1 VSGVLAGFGTIAV
14 VIALGYL
21 LAAIKLVDV
30 SGQELLARLA
40 FFVATPCLLLTVMAR
55 TPVSHVLS
63 RPLLATVGG
72 VLVAGLP
79 YILVARLRWRRRAD
93 EIAIGA
99 MASAYCNAGNLGLP
113 VATYI
118 LGDAA
123 LIAPML
129 LLQLVVLQP
138 AALAV
143 LDAGRTGRV
152 SLGRV
157 LRTPVTNP
165 LTIATFLGV
174 VISALGWT
182 LPSVVGGPLDLV
194 GGMAV
199 PAVLIGYGASLRLG
213 PLPGRGAPPVELA
226 LVTGLKL
233 VAQPVGAYLTGWA
246 LGLSGAAL
254 LALTVTAA
262 LPSAQ
267 NIFVHATR
275 FGRQQ
280 VLARDAI
287 FVTTI
292 GSIPAIVLIVALLA

>member
-1 VSGVLAGFGTIAV
+1 MSGVLAGFGTIAV

-30 SGQELLARLA
+30 AGQELLARLA
-40 FFVATPCLLLTVMAR
+40 FFVATPCLLFTVMAK

-99 MASAYCNAGNLGLP
+99 LASAYCNAGNLGLP

-157 LRTPVTNP
+157 LRTPLVNP
-165 LTIATFLGV
+165 LTIGTFLGV

-182 LPSVVGGPLDLV
+182 LPSVVAGPLDLV

-213 PLPGRGAPPVELA
+213 PLPGRGAPPAELA
-226 LVTGLKL
+226 LVAGLKL

-292 GSIPAIVLIVALLA
+292 GSVPAIVLIVALLT